1 MQLIAIAAGGAA
13 GAVMRYLVSSGVYS
27 WLGRGF
33 PWGTLSVNVVG
44 SLLMGLL
51 FVLLTERLALGGQ
64 WRAFLLIG
72 FLGAFT
78 TFSTFSMET
87 LNLIEGGELLR
98 ALLNMVGSV
107 VLCVAATWG
116 GVVLARTVWGSV

>member
-1 MQLIAIAAGGAA
+1 
-13 GAVMRYLVSSGVYS
+13 MRYLTANGVYA

-33 PWGTLSVNVVG
+33 PWGTLVVNVVG

-51 FVLLTERLALGGQ
+51 FVLLTERLALGAP

-78 TFSTFSMET
+78 TFSTFSLET
-87 LNLIEGGELLR
+87 FNLLEGGQLLR
-98 ALLNMVGSV
+98 ALLNMVASV
-107 VLCVAATWG
+107 VLCVAAAWAGVVFGRMAWG
-116 GVVLARTVWGSV
+116 G